1 MEVVTTDPA
10 VPEDTLELRLQIA
23 RVHAGVRSGLS
34 RGLTASEAGALVGV
48 AGQTW
53 RSWETGATTN
63 AARRPAMLD
72 KIAKELGV
80 NLDWLRDGGPL
91 RPQA

>member
-1 MEVVTTDPA
+1 MTKPA
-10 VPEDTLELRLQIA
+10 IPEDTFELRLQIA
-23 RVHAGVRSGLS
+23 RVHAGVRRGLS
-34 RGLTASEAGALVGV
+34 RGLTASEAGHLVGV

-80 NLDWLRDGGPL
+80 PLEWLEHGGPL
-91 RPQA
+91 ERPKD